1 MQRFRGHPMRSI
13 TTIRQGRAL
22 AVADERL
29 PEASLS
35 DDIRLFAMFF
45 LGGLTFMSVYLA

>member
-1 MQRFRGHPMRSI
+1 MRSI
-13 TTIRQGRAL
+13 STIHQGRAL
-22 AVADERL
+22 EVAGERL
-29 PEASLS
+29 PESSLS